1 MKNLLHVG
9 FKTGGCIGCLNNFI
23 IVSSWF
29 SRLLALFGVGVRI
42 MIASLLEPAFFGE
55 VAVAN
60 VAALARE
67 RVLGPGKDS
76 FNSTTVI
83 LYN

>member
-1 MKNLLHVG
+1 M
-9 FKTGGCIGCLNNFI
+9 FY
-23 IVSSWF
+23 
-29 SRLLALFGVGVRI
+29 RLLVLFGVDGLRATI
-42 MIASLLEPAFFGE
+42 TSLLEPAFFGE

-67 RVLGPGKDS
+67 RVVGPGKDS
-76 FNSTTVI
+76 FYSTTVI